1 MRRMIILFVLLVGVL
16 ALAASGFA
24 DPGGK
29 GKGKKAGHNRF
40 SATVVVPD
48 TGTCQNVW
56 ATDTSTRK
64 WTVKKNKDGTFRV
77 ARQDNGTFVTFDGK
91 SPGGCDTTGK
101 HGTHV
106 NVGIKGKFRGYL
118 RGTVSNGNY
127 NPSATTCAAAC
138 VGDTKV
144 FISTFF
150 GPGGAVHVLA
160 RLRRVQVQL
169 RVQLAGQD
177 PEVPSLAGP
186 RDERSRREL
195 RRRHRQLIAPRAD

>member
-77 ARQDNGTFVTFDGK
+77 GRQDNGTFVTFDGK

-150 GPGGAVHVLA
+150 GPGAQFTCSLGY
-160 RLRRVQVQL
+160 
-169 RVQLAGQD
+169 AGCKFNFEYSSPDKTLKFHHWQD
-177 PEVPSLAGP
+177 RGTNGV
-186 RDERSRREL
+186 DENFVGD
-195 RRRHRQLIAPRAD
+195 IANS